1 MPTFIFAQ
9 NIKLQ
14 YIAVTLSHS
23 ETTQQEND
31 IMKSDGVMLADRPP
45 VTKKRGGILGAYKRE
60 INHRATL
67 VQLYEEHVDMSVSL
81 QFGGAQ
87 HIMS

>member
-23 ETTQQEND
+23 ETIQEEND
-31 IMKSDGVMLADRPP
+31 IMTSDGIMLADRPP
-45 VTKKRGGILGAYKRE
+45 VTKKRGGILGA
-60 INHRATL
+60 
-67 VQLYEEHVDMSVSL
+67 
-81 QFGGAQ
+81 
-87 HIMS
+87 